1 LVSKELPVINLLLK
15 NSHPNILL
23 KVVED
28 LARNLSEQMKYFAG
42 QVDFAS
48 RQCAFVHEFE

>member
-1 LVSKELPVINLLLK
+1 MKGIACYKYISQEQLCRHFSTLQVL
-15 NSHPNILL
+15 
-23 KVVED
+23 ED

-48 RQCAFVHEFE
+48 